1 MDAMTATA
9 DPTATAATDLT
20 ARARNLLRTGGP
32 EDASSWLEHVLG
44 WTLVVVVAMFVTQV
58 GWL

>member
-1 MDAMTATA
+1 MTATA
-9 DPTATAATDLT
+9 DTPTATAAADLA
-20 ARARNLLRTGGP
+20 ARARKLVRTGGP
-32 EDASSWLEHVLG
+32 EDGSSWLEHVLG

>member
-1 MDAMTATA
+1 MTATA
-9 DPTATAATDLT
+9 DPTAATAATDLT
-20 ARARNLLRTGGP
+20 TRARNLLRTGGP
-32 EDASSWLEHVLG
+32 EDGSSWLEHVLG

>member
-1 MDAMTATA
+1 MTATA
-9 DPTATAATDLT
+9 DPTATAATDFT

-32 EDASSWLEHVLG
+32 EDGSSWLEHVLG

>member
-1 MDAMTATA
+1 MTATA